1 MNTNLAPLSQ
11 DQRDEYLSCVEISG
25 AIPLYLASTTAE
37 SGVKLPPN
45 FREVANAAIEAL
57 DIAQSMLE
65 ALRSSHHAQVLGAY
79 TKLRTLIESTDVVTS
94 DSVTLEQQ
102 KNAQRY
108 E

>member
-57 DIAQSMLE
+57 DIAQSILE
-65 ALRSSHHAQVLGAY
+65 ASRSSHFSDTEEFPLDCSSW
-79 TKLRTLIESTDVVTS
+79 RTCGFRAKTC
-94 DSVTLEQQ
+94 
-102 KNAQRY
+102 
-108 E
+108 